1 MRRFS
6 FIKGEHMKKAIVF
19 TLLCVLVFAG
29 VSCKSPEEINQA
41 VQQQNK
47 EPQQIIIQQPVQPE
61 ERLLSVTGK
70 GRVDVQPDVATIQL
84 SVYVRAATAEEA
96 QAQNNVLMD
105 AVITAVKGLGVA
117 EKDIQ
122 TQEITVYPIMDNP
135 KNTQEITG
143 YSATNGIIVKL
154 RDVKKTGELVTAAT
168 QAGANEVTSINF
180 ELLDET
186 VAYQQALADAV
197 ADANVKAAIMAEA
210 AGAGLDGPMTIQ
222 EGASYTTDMSEQLQY
237 AAMPAK
243 TDTDVATPVQAG
255 QLTVSAEVTV
265 QFKLKWP
272 AATPAPSATPKP

>member
-1 MRRFS
+1 
-6 FIKGEHMKKAIVF
+6 MKKAIVF
-19 TLLCVLVFAG
+19 TLLCVLIAAV

-47 EPQQIIIQQPVQPE
+47 DPQQIIIQQPVQPE

-70 GRVDVQPDVATIQL
+70 GKVDAQPDIATIQL
-84 SVYVRAATAEEA
+84 SVYVQAATPEEA
-96 QAQNNVLMD
+96 QTQNSILMD

-143 YSATNGIIVKL
+143 YSATNSITVKL
-154 RDVKKTGELVTAAT
+154 QDVKKTGELVTLAT

-180 ELLDET
+180 ALLDET
-186 VAYQQALADAV
+186 AAYQQALADAV
-197 ADANVKAAIMAEA
+197 ADANAKASIMAQA
-210 AGAGLDGPMTIQ
+210 AGAQLDGPMVIQ
-222 EGASYTTDMSEQLQY
+222 EGTSYTTNMNEQLQY

-243 TDTDVATPVQAG
+243 TDTDVTTPVQAG
-255 QLTVSAEVTV
+255 QLTVNAEVTV